1 MIRIALINPRFEISY
16 WGMEHVVQIAGKQAN
31 MPAAALPLLA
41 ALTPPTDSIILVD
54 ENVQEIDYSVFD
66 QVDIVGVTGMNVQ
79 RHRIKEILQA
89 LKQRGKFTVVGG
101 AWVTV
106 QEDYFG
112 DLADVIFVGEA
123 DETWPAFLE
132 DWRKGE
138 WQPRYEQAGKT
149 DVTKLPAPRKYSD
162 LTRLPFSLR
171 ILRHHRNVRPPSE
184 SQDEPP
190 NHCGA

>member
-1 MIRIALINPRFEISY
+1 MTRIALINPRFEISY

-41 ALTPPTDSIILVD
+41 ALAPEADSILLID

-66 QVDIVGVTGMNVQ
+66 EVDIVGITGMNVQ
-79 RHRIKEILQA
+79 RHRMKEILEV

-112 DLADVIFVGEA
+112 ELADVIFVGEA
-123 DETWPAFLE
+123 DETWPAFL
-132 DWRKGE
+132 GE
-138 WQPRYEQAGKT
+138 WQQGSWQPR
-149 DVTKLPAPRKYSD
+149 
-162 LTRLPFSLR
+162 
-171 ILRHHRNVRPPSE
+171 
-184 SQDEPP
+184 
-190 NHCGA
+190 